1 MKSTVFFVDLVLM
14 DLVRKVHMEST
25 NMDMALINVSIVVRL
40 HQDRV
45 QKVHTVNTRSNMK
58 LQALSPIMIGL
69 ATILGE
75 KDGFCRTDYNKRCN
89 RFRAPKK
96 ISATCD
102 TKGICMEHGPDRKI
116 I

>member
-1 MKSTVFFVDLVLM
+1 MKSAVFFVDLVLM
-14 DLVRKVHMEST
+14 GLVRKVHMEST

-75 KDGFCRTDYNKRCN
+75 KDGFC
-89 RFRAPKK
+89 
-96 ISATCD
+96 
-102 TKGICMEHGPDRKI
+102 
-116 I
+116 

>member
-25 NMDMALINVSIVVRL
+25 NMDMAVINVSIVVRL
-40 HQDRV
+40 RQDRV

-75 KDGFCRTDYNKRCN
+75 KDGFC
-89 RFRAPKK
+89 
-96 ISATCD
+96 
-102 TKGICMEHGPDRKI
+102 
-116 I
+116 

>member
-1 MKSTVFFVDLVLM
+1 M

-25 NMDMALINVSIVVRL
+25 NMDMAVINVSIVVRL
-40 HQDRV
+40 RQDRV

-75 KDGFCRTDYNKRCN
+75 KDGFC
-89 RFRAPKK
+89 
-96 ISATCD
+96 
-102 TKGICMEHGPDRKI
+102 
-116 I
+116 